1 MPRGPAA
8 RILDPVLHP
17 LPGMLTPGPG
27 SFNTIIGGKLA
38 WRGVPAAAA
47 GAITAAKATSDA
59 TIKTAEAATVAAAVP
74 PAFGLPAAKAAEETV
89 KATAAATMG
98 SMIAGAAGGADIHA
112 CTTPLPI
119 PPHGPGVVID
129 GSPTVLINTLPAC
142 RQGDTIIEAVG
153 PPDKILMGCLTV
165 IIGDAPGVS
174 GPPVVTGLGAD
185 VDALIAKSDSLSANL
200 KALTEGNP
208 DKWTIVWGP
217 AGKQS
222 TTDNASHTITL
233 NSDFKG
239 NPIQAVGSL
248 SHESGHA
255 LYTAPYIPPDGLTK
269 DQYVSRNVNEQLKG
283 EGEANLMTAQVRNE
297 INSNG
302 GPDIGNRGQQAARYT
317 QIAAKDHSEANRD
330 AARQEMADIFRNGET
345 VAGVPYGDYYA
356 KPYADFYDAHPPAH
370 PPPGP

>member
-8 RILDPVLHP
+8 RIFDPVLHP
-17 LPGMLTPGPG
+17 APGKLMPGPA

-47 GAITAAKATSDA
+47 AAITAAKATSDA

-74 PAFGLPAAKAAEETV
+74 PALGLPAAKTAEELV
-89 KATAAATMG
+89 KATAATSMG
-98 SMIAGAAGGADIHA
+98 SMIASAAGGADIHA
-112 CTTPLPI
+112 CLTPLPI

-153 PPDKILMGCLTV
+153 PPDKILLGCLTV

-185 VDALIAKSDSLSANL
+185 VDALIAKSDTLTANL
-200 KALTEGNP
+200 NTLLDGDPN
-208 DKWTIVWGP
+208 KWTIVWGP
-217 AGKQS
+217 AGVQS
-222 TTDNASHTITL
+222 ATDTEHHVITL
-233 NSDFKG
+233 NSDFKN
-239 NPIQAVGSL
+239 NPVQAVGSL
-248 SHESGHA
+248 SHETGHA
-255 LYTAPYIPPDGLTK
+255 LYTTPYIPPDGLTK

-283 EGEANLMTAQVRNE
+283 EGEANLVTAQVRNE

-302 GPDIGNRGQQAARYT
+302 GPDIGNRGTQAAKYT
-317 QIAAKDHSEANRD
+317 EIAAKDPSQENRD
-330 AARQEMADIFRNGET
+330 AARQEMADIFRDGEH
-345 VAGVPYGDYYA
+345 VAGVPYGEYYS
-356 KPYADFYDAHPPAH
+356 KPYADFYDAHPPSP